1 MEWVDRYIRAWPG
14 LTCKEIYRLI
24 CRDRPSVVASLK
36 IDLEEYICARRGELE
51 GYLNGSDDNSKH

>member
-1 MEWVDRYIRAWPG
+1 MEWVDRYIRKWPG

-24 CRDRPSVVASLK
+24 CHDRPSAVASLK

-51 GYLNGSDDNSKH
+51 GYLNGSSDNSKH